1 MVAQNDG
8 VGFAVQPVIPL
19 HPGNG
24 GTNLDFGF
32 SEEQE
37 MLRDAAKRFLADNCS
52 TKFVRQ
58 VMADGTA
65 HDAGFWQKLVGQG
78 WPGLLIPEQY
88 GGANGTFLDMTV
100 IIEEMG
106 KALLPGPFF
115 AAALLGAP
123 TFIEG
128 ASDGLKKEFLPKMAE
143 GKFIAT
149 VAVAEAAGRFDA
161 GGIEITA
168 SKKGSGYTLTGE
180 KFFVPDAHVADAI
193 VVAARTSGGSGED
206 GITLLC
212 VPANEKGVTVTQL
225 KTVDMTRRMC
235 HVKFDN
241 VRADVVIGKENG
253 GWTTLRRVLDIATAG
268 LSAEMVGTAQK
279 ALDIAVDYAKTRVQ
293 FGKPIGSFQAVKH
306 KCVDMMVSVEN
317 SRSLTYYACW
327 TVDERVAEAA
337 TAVPMAKAYASD
349 MAKNVTSE
357 AIQVHG
363 GIGFTWEHDMH
374 LYHRRALAGEANL
387 GNAPIHR
394 EVVAKSLLG

>member
-1 MVAQNDG
+1 V
-8 VGFAVQPVIPL
+8 
-19 HPGNG
+19 
-24 GTNLDFGF
+24 DFGF

-58 VMADGTA
+58 MMADGTA
-65 HDAGFWQKLVGQG
+65 HDVAFWQKLVGQG

-88 GGANGTFLDMTV
+88 GGTNGTFLDLTV
-100 IIEEMG
+100 IVEEMG
-106 KALLPGPFF
+106 KALIPGPFF
-115 AAALLGAP
+115 ASAIMAVPA
-123 TFIEG
+123 FIEG
-128 ASDGLKKEFLPKMAE
+128 GSDALKKEILPKMAE
-143 GKFIAT
+143 GKFIGTIAI
-149 VAVAEAAGRFDA
+149 AEASGRFDA
-161 GGIEITA
+161 GGIELKAT
-168 SKKGSGYTLTGE
+168 KKGGGYTLSGE
-180 KFFVPDAHVADAI
+180 KFFVPEAHVADAI
-193 VVAARTSGGSGED
+193 IVAARTSSGAGEN

-212 VPANEKGVTVTQL
+212 VPAREKGITVTQL

-241 VRADVVIGKENG
+241 VQAETILGQENA
-253 GWTTLRRVLDIATAG
+253 GWPVLRRVLNVATSA
-268 LSAEMVGTAQK
+268 LSTEMVGTAQK
-279 ALDIAVDYAKTRVQ
+279 ALDIAVEYAKTRVQ

-317 SRSLTYYACW
+317 SRSLAYYAAW

-387 GNAPIHR
+387 GNAPVHR
-394 EVVAKSLLG
+394 ETVAKSLL

>member
-1 MVAQNDG
+1 
-8 VGFAVQPVIPL
+8 
-19 HPGNG
+19 
-24 GTNLDFGF
+24 LDFGF

-37 MLRDAAKRFLADNCS
+37 MLRDAAKRFLADNCD
-52 TKFVRQ
+52 TKFVRRM
-58 VMADGTA
+58 MADGSA
-65 HDAGFWQKLVGQG
+65 HDPDFWQKLVGLG
-78 WPGLLIPEQY
+78 WPGLMIPEQY
-88 GGANGTFLDMTV
+88 GGQAGTFLDMTV
-100 IIEEMG
+100 IAEEAG
-106 KALLPGPFF
+106 KALIPGPFF
-115 AAALLGAP
+115 TAAMLGVP
-123 TFIEG
+123 TFVEG
-128 ASDGLKKEFLPKMAE
+128 GSAAQKNEFLPKMAE

-149 VAVAEAAGRFDA
+149 LAIAEAAGRFDA
-161 GGIEITA
+161 GGIELKAT
-168 SKKGSGYTLTGE
+168 KRGKGYKLSGE

-193 VVAARTSGGSGED
+193 VVAARTGRGKGEE

-212 VPANEKGVTVTQL
+212 VPASEKGITVTQL

-241 VRADVVIGKENG
+241 VAASEVIGTEGK
-253 GWTTLRRVLDIATAG
+253 GWGTLRRVLDIATAA

-279 ALDIAVDYAKTRVQ
+279 ALDISVDYAKTRVQ

-306 KCVDMMVSVEN
+306 KCVDMMVAVEN
-317 SRSLTYYACW
+317 ARSLTYYACW

>member
-1 MVAQNDG
+1 
-8 VGFAVQPVIPL
+8 
-19 HPGNG
+19 
-24 GTNLDFGF
+24 LDFGF

-37 MLRDAAKRFLADNCS
+37 MLRDAVKRFLTDNCS

-58 VMADGTA
+58 MMADETA
-65 HDAGFWQKLVGQG
+65 HDSGFWQKLVGQG
-78 WPGLLIPEQY
+78 WPGLLIPEQF
-88 GGANGTFLDMTV
+88 GGTNGTFLDMTV
-100 IIEEMG
+100 VIEEMG
-106 KALLPGPFF
+106 KAILPGPFF

-123 TFIEG
+123 VFIEG
-128 ASDGLKKEFLPKMAE
+128 ASDALKKEFLPKMAE

-149 VAVAEAAGRFDA
+149 LAIAEAGGSFDA
-161 GGIEITA
+161 GGIGIKA
-168 SKKGSGYTLTGE
+168 NKKGSGYTITGE

-193 VVAARTSGGSGED
+193 VVAARTGGAGEK
-206 GITLLC
+206 GVTLLC
-212 VPANEKGVTVTQL
+212 VPAKEKGVTVTQL
-225 KTVDMTRRMC
+225 KTVDMTRRVC

-241 VRADVVIGKENG
+241 VQADTVIGKENE
-253 GWTTLRRVLDIATAG
+253 GWPVLRRVLDVATAA
-268 LSAEMVGTAQK
+268 LSTEMVGTAQK
-279 ALDIAVDYAKTRVQ
+279 ALDIAVEYAKTRVQ

-306 KCVDMMVSVEN
+306 KCVDMMVAVEN
-317 SRSLTYYACW
+317 SRSLTYYASW
-327 TVDERVAEAA
+327 TVDERVPEAA

-387 GNAPIHR
+387 GNAPVHR

>member
-1 MVAQNDG
+1 M
-8 VGFAVQPVIPL
+8 
-19 HPGNG
+19 
-24 GTNLDFGF
+24 DFGF

-37 MLRDAAKRFLADNCS
+37 MLRDAAKRFLADNCT

-58 VMADGTA
+58 MMAHETA
-65 HDAGFWQKLVGQG
+65 QDQAFWDKLVGLG
-78 WPGLLIPEQY
+78 WPGLLIPEEY
-88 GGANGTFLDMTV
+88 GGQAGSFLDMTV
-100 IIEEMG
+100 IAEEAG
-106 KALLPGPFF
+106 KALVPGPFF
-115 AAALLGAP
+115 ASALLGVPAI
-123 TFIEG
+123 IEG
-128 ASDGLKKEFLPKMAE
+128 GSDALKKSLLPKMAE
-143 GKFIAT
+143 GKYIAT

-161 GGIEITA
+161 GGIELQA
-168 SKKGSGYTLTGE
+168 NKKGSGYTLNGE

-193 VVAARTSGGSGED
+193 VVAARTGKGTGED

-212 VPANEKGVTVTQL
+212 VPAKEKGVTVTQL
-225 KTVDMTRRMC
+225 KTVDMTRRVC

-241 VRADVVIGKENG
+241 VQASEILGKENQ
-253 GWTTLRRVLDIATAG
+253 GWPVLRRVLDIGTAG

-306 KCVDMMVSVEN
+306 KCVDMMVAVEN
-317 SRSLTYYACW
+317 ARSLTYYACW
-327 TVDERVAEAA
+327 TVNERVAETA
-337 TAVPMAKAYASD
+337 TAVPMAKAYVSD

>member
-1 MVAQNDG
+1 M
-8 VGFAVQPVIPL
+8 
-19 HPGNG
+19 
-24 GTNLDFGF
+24 DFGF

-58 VMADGTA
+58 VMADATA

-88 GGANGTFLDMTV
+88 GGTNGTFLDMTV
-100 IIEEMG
+100 IVEEMG

-128 ASDGLKKEFLPKMAE
+128 ASDAQKKEFLPKMAE

-161 GGIEITA
+161 GGIEIKA
-168 SKKGSGYTLTGE
+168 SKKGSGYSLTGE

-193 VVAARTSGGSGED
+193 VVAARTGSGKGED

-212 VPANEKGVTVTQL
+212 VPAKEKGVTVTQL

-241 VRADVVIGKENG
+241 VQADVVIGKENG
-253 GWTTLRRVLDIATAG
+253 GWTTLRRVIDIATAG

-279 ALDIAVDYAKTRVQ
+279 ALDIAVEYAKTRVQ

-327 TVDERVAEAA
+327 TVDERVPEAA

>member
-1 MVAQNDG
+1 MHFSPKMNRQGDE
-8 VGFAVQPVIPL
+8 VIK
-19 HPGNG
+19 
-24 GTNLDFGF
+24 LDFGF

-37 MLRDAAKRFLADNCS
+37 MLRDSAKRFLADNCS

-58 VMADGTA
+58 MMAHETA
-65 HDAGFWQKLVGQG
+65 HDAAFWDKLIGLG
-78 WPGLLIPEQY
+78 WPGLIIPEDF
-88 GGANGTFLDMTV
+88 GGQGGTFLDLTV
-100 IIEEMG
+100 IAEEAG
-106 KALLPGPFF
+106 KALVTGPFM
-115 AAALLGAP
+115 AATTLGAP
-123 TFIEG
+123 VFLEG
-128 ASDGLKKEFLPKMAE
+128 GSDAQKKEFLTKIAA

-149 VAVAEAAGRFDA
+149 VAVAEAAGRWDA
-161 GGIEITA
+161 GGIELKAT
-168 SKKGSGYTLTGE
+168 KKGSGYTLNGE

-193 VVAARTSGGSGED
+193 VVAARTGKGSGED

-212 VPANEKGVTVTQL
+212 VPANEKGMTVTQL

-241 VRADVVIGKENG
+241 VAASEVIGKANA
-253 GWTTLRRVLDIATAG
+253 GWPVLRRTLEIATAA
-268 LSAEMVGTAQK
+268 LSTEMVGTAQK
-279 ALDIAVDYAKTRVQ
+279 ALDIAVEYAKTRVQ

-306 KCVDMMVSVEN
+306 KCVDMMVAVEN
-317 SRSLTYYACW
+317 ARSLTYYACW
-327 TVDERVAEAA
+327 TVDERVDESV

-387 GNAPIHR
+387 GNAPVHR
-394 EVVAKSLLG
+394 EVVARNLLG